1 MGRAVWCG
9 VRAGGEVGR
18 GIQGDQLSKL
28 WQLSRQELR
37 VTWARVVAVK
47 WREVNDFEKHLEMEP
62 RNGLDV

>member
-1 MGRAVWCG
+1 M
-9 VRAGGEVGR
+9 GR